1 MEQDEGAKM
10 DGGGPNGQ
18 QEVFPKELQAK
29 VGHLK
34 TAIDELAH
42 FLEHRNMD
50 CYFQNL
56 LAQLSQLSRDVDCRL
71 DEVSTFFTFL
81 SSHQV
86 PTTSTTSGY
95 FSLLP
100 DELLLKI
107 LSFLTEQELSAVAS
121 VNQQW
126 KRLSEDESLWKR
138 LYFRRWKDRKLGP
151 RQPHVSHYFTL
162 SALSAPLVPAMSVDG
177 PTTGEEKGGSSSTSG
192 SSAPLPSSL
201 EPAATTVVGKPPLS
215 SSSSPTAEAS
225 NGLGAASPMMKGDR
239 NSLSLSSPVPLGSAR
254 YRTKPAASLSM
265 SEDYSS
271 ESEASSD
278 GMHDD
283 ARKKREKRD
292 WKHGYVRRR
301 NIEANWRDGRHK
313 VRTFPGH
320 TSTRVRCLQFDDDKL
335 AMGSFD
341 QKCVRVLDFATRR
354 SLQELVGH
362 TGGVMSLRFD
372 RNILLSASRDRT
384 VKMWDM
390 TTGANAATFTEHVA
404 SVWCLDWDG
413 GFNCVSGSED
423 RLVKLWDLKSGKCIH
438 TYTGHTKGIG
448 SITFDSRYVASGSRD
463 KTIRLWDQ
471 RMRRCLH
478 TYKGHTNSVRCLSFD
493 ERKLVSGSWDNTI
506 KIWDLVTG
514 EQTKNLKGHT
524 DRVLTLQF
532 DDYKIVSGSFDQ
544 TVKIW
549 NIETGVCQH
558 TLGHSFPLAH
568 IQFDESKI
576 ISGSRD
582 LTVKVWD
589 FS

>member
-1 MEQDEGAKM
+1 MEHLEVDSG
-10 DGGGPNGQ
+10 
-18 QEVFPKELQAK
+18 EVFPKELQTK

-34 TAIDELAH
+34 SAIDELAH
-42 FLEHRNMD
+42 FLEHRHMD

-81 SSHQV
+81 SAHQV

-126 KRLSEDESLWKR
+126 KRLSGDESLWKR

-151 RQPHVSHYFTL
+151 RQPHVNHYFTL
-162 SALSAPLVPAMSVDG
+162 SALAAPLVPPSADG
-177 PTTGEEKGGSSSTSG
+177 PSNGEQVPSGGEENKSSSVGSSNG
-192 SSAPLPSSL
+192 
-201 EPAATTVVGKPPLS
+201 S
-215 SSSSPTAEAS
+215 SSSSGSSSGKPLLSVAEAAS
-225 NGLGAASPMMKGDR
+225 QHEPNGTAVAAIKADR
-239 NSLSLSSPVPLGSAR
+239 NTLSLSSPVPLGAVKC
-254 YRTKPAASLSM
+254 RTKPAGSLSM
-265 SEDYSS
+265 SGDYLS
-271 ESEASSD
+271 EEGETS
-278 GMHDD
+278 HDAGHD
-283 ARKKREKRD
+283 RRKREKRD
-292 WKHGYVRRR
+292 WKDNYIRRR

-313 VRTFPGH
+313 VQTFPGH

-341 QKCVRVLDFATRR
+341 QKCVRVLDFQTRR

-362 TGGVMSLRFD
+362 TGGVMSLKFD

-558 TLGHSFPLAH
+558 TLGHNYPLAH

-582 LTVKVWD
+582 LTVRVWD

>member
-1 MEQDEGAKM
+1 VDGPSGDE
-10 DGGGPNGQ
+10 P
-18 QEVFPKELQAK
+18 VL
-29 VGHLK
+29 
-34 TAIDELAH
+34 
-42 FLEHRNMD
+42 
-50 CYFQNL
+50 
-56 LAQLSQLSRDVDCRL
+56 RL
-71 DEVSTFFTFL
+71 DEEHQDDVETSNGVAPSA
-81 SSHQV
+81 SSAM
-86 PTTSTTSGY
+86 
-95 FSLLP
+95 
-100 DELLLKI
+100 E
-107 LSFLTEQELSAVAS
+107 VAS
-121 VNQQW
+121 QQ
-126 KRLSEDESLWKR
+126 
-138 LYFRRWKDRKLGP
+138 
-151 RQPHVSHYFTL
+151 
-162 SALSAPLVPAMSVDG
+162 
-177 PTTGEEKGGSSSTSG
+177 
-192 SSAPLPSSL
+192 
-201 EPAATTVVGKPPLS
+201 EP
-215 SSSSPTAEAS
+215 ES
-225 NGLGAASPMMKGDR
+225 NGTPFAVMQDR
-239 NSLSLSSPVPLGSAR
+239 GNSLSLSSPVPVTP
-254 YRTKPAASLSM
+254 RTKPESLSM
-265 SEDYSS
+265 SEDFSS
-271 ESEASSD
+271 VEYRSSD
-278 GMHDD
+278 DAGHD
-283 ARKKREKRD
+283 RKRECRD
-292 WKHGYVRRR
+292 WKANYIRRR
-301 NIEANWRDGRHK
+301 HIEANWREGRHK
-313 VRTFPGH
+313 VQTFPGH

-341 QKCVRVLDFATRR
+341 QKCVRVLDFQTRR

-362 TGGVMSLRFD
+362 TGGVMSLKFD

-390 TTGANAATFTEHVA
+390 TTGVNAATFTEHVA

-478 TYKGHTNSVRCLSFD
+478 TYKGHSNSVRCLSFD

-506 KIWDLVTG
+506 KIWDLTTG
-514 EQTKNLKGHT
+514 GLTRNLKGHT

-549 NIETGVCQH
+549 DIETGVCQR
-558 TLGHSFPLAH
+558 TLGHHYPLAH

-582 LTVKVWD
+582 LTVRVWD